1 MNSNQPPSDQH
12 LGSSSVAIT
21 SAPEAGHGYTAIAK
35 TLHWIMAAILFGLFG
50 LGIYMADLPLS
61 PEKLQLYSWHK
72 WAGVTFFLLVW
83 LRLLWRATHRPPPF
97 PVQMTAGQKRAAHLG
112 HLALYV
118 LMLAIPL
125 SGWLMSSAKG
135 FQTVW
140 FGVIPLPDLIERNR
154 ELGDILVLV
163 HKGLAVSLMILVIG
177 HTTMALKHQFKD
189 RDGTLSRMLFGR
201 LGRSPAPSAVVPQAT
216 TATPTATFSSE

>member
-1 MNSNQPPSDQH
+1 MNMHQPS
-12 LGSSSVAIT
+12 T
-21 SAPEAGHGYTAIAK
+21 SPRAASADDPALERSYTAVAK
-35 TLHWIMAAILFGLFG
+35 GLHWLMAVMLFGLFG

-72 WAGVTFFLLVW
+72 WAGVTFFVLVW
-83 LRLLWRATHRPPPF
+83 LRLLWRVSHRPPPF
-97 PVQMTAGQKRAAHLG
+97 PAQMTAGQQRAAHLG

-118 LMLAIPL
+118 FMAVIPL

-140 FGVIPLPDLIERNR
+140 FGMVPLPDLIEKNR
-154 ELGDILVLV
+154 ELGEILVLV

-177 HTTMALKHQFKD
+177 HLVMALKHQFKD
-189 RDGTLSRMLFGR
+189 RDGTLSRMLFGSR
-201 LGRSPAPSAVVPQAT
+201 RRVLSAEATQTTVPPST
-216 TATPTATFSSE
+216 TSSSLSE